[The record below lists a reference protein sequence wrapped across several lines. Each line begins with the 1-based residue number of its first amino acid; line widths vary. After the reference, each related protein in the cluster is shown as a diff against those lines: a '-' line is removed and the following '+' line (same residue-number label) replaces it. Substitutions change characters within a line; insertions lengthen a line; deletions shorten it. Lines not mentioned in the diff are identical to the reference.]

1 MASIQEIV
9 ARRAPVASLPQ
20 ASPNPN
26 VGVGLISDAG
36 SAGFR
41 QLGQVRGISLDTA
54 TGFGQAMA
62 TDAQT
67 FGMVGEVVGQIATVV
82 DELNEASEKAR
93 LVSAGNL
100 ADKKIKHWNS
110 IADETEREEYR
121 LKDVEPALAKIRT
134 QRKNLISIADN
145 SRNALIAEMG
155 TLGNAHKLNAAKSRG
170 YMELAKLRSELDAAK
185 GSEKIEIGKRYGAL
199 SDTFITTGA
208 LDPKEAY
215 LLGRDTQNILKAS
228 QNSVVSDELT
238 SFYSNSNLTTRAL
251 GELRA
256 KLADGKTTVPKDHPL
271 YSIEKYATDNLGVTE
286 LLKIADAAYANRVKG
301 KKDFNDSVAIED
313 QASFNELVSSGVVRD
328 ITKKVNSISSG
339 VINVGGLMTAT
350 EELNKMKASYLK
362 ANGYSAKLEA
372 EIDSQIRSAQAYMT
386 KIVELGGRQMRP
398 EINSWL
404 MARSKKDQSTYAE
417 KFMLARGDIDEAKK
431 VVSELRQE
439 PGFNKT
445 VLSKL
450 SNDDLAATLSGN
462 PELID
467 KALTSSKLPLAYKV
481 ETLKKAIK
489 AQHDLEVAGK
499 SPYQK
504 KSPDKAEA
512 KFLSDIDNV
521 MNDDNLSNKGKE
533 EKINKID
540 EQFQDYIKPVAGN
553 IKKSVDVQIETEGA
567 VFELSNLTGNL
578 IRSDNFA
585 GLVYEKGKSK
595 EDKVRDEKIVE
606 DALRK
611 TTEHYMGEG
620 YTAQQASAIALNLFE
635 NAKNEIKDVLEVPDF
650 TKIPN
655 VPDNSLKPEDVRDA
669 FGGENTDTGL
679 PSASKGL
686 SDSIERVANAVPETL
701 GVQRLDKIVVT
712 PESFEDKVA
721 AAKAMEFGGENT
733 KWNKDTQSWDLVEED
748 KAQAPMPND
757 DGIVLTDQERSR
769 GNFSQ
774 GAQGGGE
781 QFDPQQD
788 LEELIGR
795 KLKMVGDTINKEQIG
810 QIGTRGFR
818 ELVKN
823 GNIKN
828 VSGTIKGKEVVFDVT
843 TTKEDGTPK
852 DLSYYNNPINISTTK
867 KNKTR
872 LDDNW
877 ENLDIIYDESGKGRI
892 EAFVDANGQLVPK
905 FKTFEAGAKAGLISL
920 FGLVGENKPY
930 TDHAKTKEYV
940 RAINQNNGEIRIDK
954 LFSAHLGTKEGGAR
968 KAYPYMQKGG
978 GFKSVTTDKDNLIT
992 INLKALAGEKEKPA
1006 QELAFKKVADFIASV
1021 HQMENSPWAKGKPN
1035 YVADSSKRRKT
1046 KLYQEILKGVKSQME
1061 ARAKV
1066 ILARVK
1072 EINKA
1077 KAKAIE
1083 DGANSKKK
1091 G

>member
-41 QLGQVRGISLDTA
+41 QVGQVRGISLDTA

-62 TDAQT
+62 ADAQT
-67 FGMVGEVVGQIATVV
+67 VGMVGEVVGQIATVV

-93 LVSAGNL
+93 LVSAGKL
-100 ADKKIKHWNS
+100 AGKKIEEWNS
-110 IADETEREEYR
+110 IANETEREEYR
-121 LKDVEPALAKIRT
+121 LKNVEPALAKIRT

-199 SDTFITTGA
+199 SDIFIATGA

-228 QNSVVSDELT
+228 QKSVVSDELT

-339 VINVGGLMTAT
+339 VINLGGLLTAT

-362 ANGYSAKLEA
+362 ANGYSARLET
-372 EIDSQIRSAQAYMT
+372 EIDNQIKSAQAYMT

-417 KFMLARGDIDEAKK
+417 KFMLARGDINEAKK

-450 SNDDLAATLSGN
+450 NNDDLAATLSGN
-462 PELID
+462 PELIN
-467 KALTSSKLPLAYKV
+467 KGLTNSKLPLAYKV

-499 SPYQK
+499 FPYQK

-512 KFLSDIDNV
+512 RFLSDIDNV

-578 IRSDNFA
+578 IRNDNFA

-595 EDKVRDEKIVE
+595 EDKVRDEKIIE

-611 TTEHYMGEG
+611 TTKHYMGEG

-686 SDSIERVANAVPETL
+686 SDSIERVADILPETL
-701 GVQRLDKIVVT
+701 GVQRLDEIVVT

-721 AAKAMEFGGENT
+721 AAKAMEFDGKERQ
-733 KWNKDTQSWDLVEED
+733 WNDDTQSWEPVKEATTPAAIPTEPTPEAGAVRIESDSDV
-748 KAQAPMPND
+748 PTTSGS
-757 DGIVLTDQERSR
+757 DGTLSDI
-769 GNFSQ
+769 SQ

-781 QFDPQQD
+781 QFDPRVD
-788 LEELIGR
+788 LESIVGKELKISEPIISDYKEILAHTEPR
-795 KLKMVGDTINKEQIG
+795 QKTKDNFEKLFKKKLGGDD
-810 QIGTRGFR
+810 

-823 GNIKN
+823 VGLKLIDYEGNVTRPYLDSKNVLTFGLGFTGKEMILGDKSVVQKFKELIPKYIKIAKDKIIGSEDKWGNLSSNLKTALAVAAYRGDIAKDHYTSDLLRSEEWENAAEEFTDNGDLRKELKRQFKNLTPDERMTAFKNANKESSSEEIKEKVLGEGRLLERFHYVYTAIKN
-828 VSGTIKGKEVVFDVT
+828 E
-843 TTKEDGTPK
+843 
-852 DLSYYNNPINISTTK
+852 
-867 KNKTR
+867 
-872 LDDNW
+872 
-877 ENLDIIYDESGKGRI
+877 
-892 EAFVDANGQLVPK
+892 
-905 FKTFEAGAKAGLISL
+905 
-920 FGLVGENKPY
+920 
-930 TDHAKTKEYV
+930 
-940 RAINQNNGEIRIDK
+940 
-954 LFSAHLGTKEGGAR
+954 
-968 KAYPYMQKGG
+968 
-978 GFKSVTTDKDNLIT
+978 
-992 INLKALAGEKEKPA
+992 
-1006 QELAFKKVADFIASV
+1006 
-1021 HQMENSPWAKGKPN
+1021 
-1035 YVADSSKRRKT
+1035 
-1046 KLYQEILKGVKSQME
+1046 
-1061 ARAKV
+1061 
-1066 ILARVK
+1066 
-1072 EINKA
+1072 A
-1077 KAKAIE
+1077 KAKK
-1083 DGANSKKK
+1083 DKK
-1091 G
+1091 

>member
-67 FGMVGEVVGQIATVV
+67 VGMVGEVVGQIATVV

-540 EQFQDYIKPVAGN
+540 GQFQDYIKPVAGN

-757 DGIVLTDQERSR
+757 DGIVLTDQEKSR
-769 GNFSQ
+769 GNFLPGPL
-774 GAQGGGE
+774 GAAQQAVVNAVTGATTVT
-781 QFDPQQD
+781 PQ
-788 LEELIGR
+788 EHESSEYVKSIGNKKFR
-795 KLKMVGDTINKEQIG
+795 DFVKDGAIKKITGQVGD
-810 QIGTRGFR
+810 
-818 ELVKN
+818 
-823 GNIKN
+823 
-828 VSGTIKGKEVVFDVT
+828 KEVVFNVST
-843 TTKEDGTPK
+843 TK
-852 DLSYYNNPINISTTK
+852 DLSYYNNPINISTTRE
-867 KNKTR
+867 NITR
-872 LDDNW
+872 LDDEWADLYKN
-877 ENLDIIYDESGKGRI
+877 DKGEY

-905 FKTFEAGAKAGLISL
+905 FKTFEAGAKAGLSSL
-920 FGLVGENKPY
+920 FGLVGEDKDYRKHP
-930 TDHAKTKEYV
+930 KTKEYV

-954 LFSAHLGTKEGGAR
+954 LFSAHLGTKEGGTR
-968 KAYPYMQKGG
+968 KAYPYMQKSG
-978 GFKSVTTDKDNLIT
+978 GFKSITTDKDNPIT
-992 INLKALAGEKEKPA
+992 INLKALAGKKENPA

-1021 HQMENSPWAKGKPN
+1021 HQAENSPWAIGKPN
-1035 YVADSSKRRKT
+1035 YVADNSKRRET
-1046 KLYQEILKGVKSQME
+1046 KLYKEILKGVKSQME

-1066 ILARVK
+1066 ILTKVK
-1072 EINKA
+1072 EIN

>member
-701 GVQRLDKIVVT
+701 GVQRLDEIVVT

-748 KAQAPMPND
+748 KTQAPMPND

-769 GNFSQ
+769 GNFSPSSMEADQSDVLTIGSDSTLSDISQ

-781 QFDPQQD
+781 QFDPRVD
-788 LEELIGR
+788 LESIVGK
-795 KLKMVGDTINKEQIG
+795 KLKISDLTKEQWE
-810 QIGTRGFR
+810 QIRKSGPIISDYKEILKHTEKKQTTKDNFEKLFEKKLDEDN

-823 GNIKN
+823 VGLKLIDYEGNVKRPYLDTEN
-828 VSGTIKGKEVVFDVT
+828 VLTFGLGFTGKEMILGNKSVVQKF
-843 TTKEDGTPK
+843 KELIPKYISRAKDGIIGSK
-852 DLSYYNNPINISTTK
+852 DKWDNLSSNL
-867 KNKTR
+867 KTALAVATYR
-872 LDDNW
+872 GDIAEDHYTSDLLRSEEW
-877 ENLDIIYDESGKGRI
+877 ENAAE
-892 EAFVDANGQLVPK
+892 EF
-905 FKTFEAGAKAGLISL
+905 
-920 FGLVGENKPY
+920 
-930 TDHAKTKEYV
+930 TDHSDLRDELK
-940 RAINQNNGEIRIDK
+940 RQLLK
-954 LFSAHLGTKEGGAR
+954 LLP
-968 KAYPYMQKGG
+968 KAEDRM
-978 GFKSVTTDKDNLIT
+978 T
-992 INLKALAGEKEKPA
+992 
-1006 QELAFKKVADFIASV
+1006 AFKNLEK
-1021 HQMENSPWAKGKPN
+1021 
-1035 YVADSSKRRKT
+1035 DSSKIEGLT
-1046 KLYQEILKGVKSQME
+1046 KSLTKEEVSSVKK
-1061 ARAKV
+1061 KV
-1066 ILARVK
+1066 LGEGRLLERFHYIYTAIK
-1072 EINKA
+1072 NEA
-1077 KAKAIE
+1077 KAKK
-1083 DGANSKKK
+1083 DKK
-1091 G
+1091 